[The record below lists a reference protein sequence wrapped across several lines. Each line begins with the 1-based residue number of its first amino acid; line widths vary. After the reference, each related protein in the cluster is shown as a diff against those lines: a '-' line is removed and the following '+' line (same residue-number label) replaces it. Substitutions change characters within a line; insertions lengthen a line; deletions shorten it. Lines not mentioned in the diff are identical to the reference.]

1 MNAER
6 APIATSAALLAV
18 ARLSSAL
25 ALFGVTIV
33 AARLLTP
40 EEVGS
45 AAVGQV
51 IGTFAALLASG
62 GLNIS
67 TIYFLRR
74 RRDLAPA
81 RAGTFVT
88 MAIVSC
94 ALAFTLGLA
103 SAPIV
108 FGPILGSANWPL
120 VASAGLLGASVIG
133 YEFVG
138 ALLLAMDEARRFV
151 LLEVVRGWGSLLWAA
166 ILLAM
171 LAADF
176 GLVLGLAL
184 GFASASLLG
193 IGAAAGRASLR
204 PQLDSRLAREALGFG
219 ARGQVGNILQFLGV
233 RLDLL
238 LVPALLDLE
247 QAGLYYVAVRVS
259 DLVGQA
265 ATASA
270 SFLFPHVAG
279 QSDHRETAM
288 TERVTRVTV
297 IVTVVAAVAVGI
309 GALPLVAIAFGTAY
323 TEGIPALLVML
334 LAIIPLSLG
343 RLISADLKGR
353 GRPGIVSIAAVVSVA
368 ATVVL
373 DLVLIP
379 SLGIVGG
386 ATASLVAYSLMAAAL
401 LYAYRA
407 VTAGSLASLIPGPE
421 DLRDLRTLV
430 DRRLARRSSADR

>member
-1 MNAER
+1 MGSGPR
-6 APIATSAALLAV
+6 PIATSAALLTL
-18 ARLSSAL
+18 ARVSSAA
-25 ALFGVTIV
+25 ALFGMTII
-33 AARLLTP
+33 AARVLKP
-40 EEVGS
+40 EELGS

-74 RRDLAPA
+74 RPDHAPA
-81 RAGTFVT
+81 LVASLVT
-88 MAIVSC
+88 LALASC
-94 ALAFTLGLA
+94 ALALTLGLA

-108 FGPILGSANWPL
+108 FGPILGAANWPL
-120 VASAGLLGASVIG
+120 VVSAGVLGASVIA
-133 YEFVG
+133 YEFAG
-138 ALLLAMDEARRFV
+138 ALLLAMDEPRRFV
-151 LLEVVRGWGSLLWAA
+151 LLEVARGWGSLVWAA
-166 ILLAM
+166 IVLALLRT
-171 LAADF
+171 DV
-176 GLVLGLAL
+176 GLVLGMAL

-193 IGAAAGRASLR
+193 IGAVGARVSLR
-204 PQLDSRLAREALGFG
+204 PQFDARITREVLGFG

-238 LVPALLDLE
+238 LVPALLNLE

-279 QSDHRETAM
+279 QADERDTDM

-297 IVTVVAAVAVGI
+297 LVTILAALAVAA
-309 GALPLVAIAFGTAY
+309 GAMPLLEMAFGEAY
-323 TEGIPALLVML
+323 ADGTPALLVML
-334 LAIIPLSLG
+334 AAVVPLSIG
-343 RLISADLKGR
+343 RLVSADLKGR

-379 SLGIVGG
+379 AMGIVG
-386 ATASLVAYSLMAAAL
+386 AAVASLVAYSLMTAAL

-407 VTAGSLASLIPGPE
+407 ATDGALASLVPGLG
-421 DLRDLRTLV
+421 DLRDLRALV
-430 DRRLARRSSADR
+430 DRTLARRHGTDR